1 MRFSGLS
8 VRVDLVGRPQ
18 TNAQRCSQGEC
29 LWQIGSPRP
38 DEEPVTE
45 VLVEGEIWDT
55 FWDTLCAEG
64 APNTTFAPSK
74 SLCEVGEGMIPR
86 DYFALKERCIYA
98 FLSRCA
104 CSQNFIAAHSAGS
117 APPKLEYQAAHPRK
131 LRKRRRKAHK
141 ELAGRCTSAFKKDR
155 MSVLNLSADP
165 ISSIDRCQ
173 NLQQQLA
180 STAGSLTGIPCS
192 LLVFSPEL
200 LFELQRFIVV
210 LGGDPSRFDVID
222 HSVCSE

>member
-1 MRFSGLS
+1 
-8 VRVDLVGRPQ
+8 
-18 TNAQRCSQGEC
+18 
-29 LWQIGSPRP
+29 
-38 DEEPVTE
+38 
-45 VLVEGEIWDT
+45 
-55 FWDTLCAEG
+55 
-64 APNTTFAPSK
+64 
-74 SLCEVGEGMIPR
+74 MIAR

-165 ISSIDRCQ
+165 ISAVDRCSKSSAAIGKYGRFSDRHSLFASCIQ
-173 NLQQQLA
+173 PGIAFRA
-180 STAGSLTGIPCS
+180 STLHRRSWGGSKP
-192 LLVFSPEL
+192 F
-200 LFELQRFIVV
+200 RR
-210 LGGDPSRFDVID
+210 D
-222 HSVCSE
+222 